1 MERIKGQCVQL
12 HRCEWLRHVLRVR
25 AEAALARRL
34 GLPMGSGGTD
44 PS

>member
-1 MERIKGQCVQL
+1 MERINGQRVKL
-12 HRCEWLRHVLRVR
+12 HRGEWLRRALSVR